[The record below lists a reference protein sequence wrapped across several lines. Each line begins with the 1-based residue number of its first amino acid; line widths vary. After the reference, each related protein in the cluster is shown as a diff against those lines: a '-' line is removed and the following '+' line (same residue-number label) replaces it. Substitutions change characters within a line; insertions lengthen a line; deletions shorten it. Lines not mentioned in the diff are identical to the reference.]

1 MNATRDWGA
10 DRGGGGS
17 GSGRKARGLW
27 LGAAATA
34 KDDAGRSP
42 GMSPCNTRRKITFAR
57 LATCVLNVERARRKT
72 VSLYTSIPK
81 GRVQCG
87 VVTIQTVMCLPQGF
101 QAQPVNIESYRKECY
116 FLSRCSRLVVEAVI
130 DLGHLKHCYVM

>member
-1 MNATRDWGA
+1 MNASRDWGA
-10 DRGGGGS
+10 DRGGAGS

-34 KDDAGRSP
+34 KDDAEPSP
-42 GMSPCNTRRKITFAR
+42 GMSPCNSRRKITFAR

-81 GRVQCG
+81 GKAKCRVSCDQ
-87 VVTIQTVMCLPQGF
+87 L
-101 QAQPVNIESYRKECY
+101 
-116 FLSRCSRLVVEAVI
+116 I
-130 DLGHLKHCYVM
+130 D